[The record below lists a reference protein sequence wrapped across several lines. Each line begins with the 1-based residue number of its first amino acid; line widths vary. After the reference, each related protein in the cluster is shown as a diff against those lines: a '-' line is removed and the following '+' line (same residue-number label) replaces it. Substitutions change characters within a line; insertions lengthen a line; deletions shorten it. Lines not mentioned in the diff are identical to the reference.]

1 MALVSY
7 KLPLPCM
14 WGLIVSCHHLKFLT
28 QILFKSHK
36 SLIPIQVGF
45 DECFARFSSCH
56 FVTVLVPLSQNK
68 HRCPH
73 HFQFHSPMIV
83 TQADL
88 KPFGWSQQFIG
99 QIMESTGL
107 LGVFN
112 ITIYACSI
120 DSTWLYI
127 VVPWGTLTNVCQ
139 IILRIPFQ
147 QVVWHCHLH

>member
-1 MALVSY
+1 M
-7 KLPLPCM
+7 K
-14 WGLIVSCHHLKFLT
+14 
-28 QILFKSHK
+28 
-36 SLIPIQVGF
+36 PIQVGF

-56 FVTVLVPLSQNK
+56 FVTVSVPLSQKK

-99 QIMESTGL
+99 QIMESTTGL
-107 LGVFN
+107 LGVSN

-120 DSTWLYI
+120 HSTWLYI
-127 VVPWGTLTNVCQ
+127 VVPWAL
-139 IILRIPFQ
+139 
-147 QVVWHCHLH
+147 